1 MYFFLLLNL
10 YLQIG
15 SQQTFL
21 NILKFI
27 ITHTLHSIQ
36 HLNVMK
42 YGGVQSAMGFLS
54 PIVTQKSDSPRAI
67 AKSDGVTRRS
77 TMVLIR
83 LYASRLTIV
92 VQ

>member
-1 MYFFLLLNL
+1 MYFYLLLNL

-21 NILKFI
+21 NRKFI
-27 ITHTLHSIQ
+27 ITHTLHCIQ
-36 HLNVMK
+36 QLNVIK
-42 YGGVQSAMGFLS
+42 CGGVQSAMGLLC

>member
-1 MYFFLLLNL
+1 MYFYLLFNL

-21 NILKFI
+21 NRKFI
-27 ITHTLHSIQ
+27 ITHTLH
-36 HLNVMK
+36 VMK

>member
-1 MYFFLLLNL
+1 MYFYLLLNL

-15 SQQTFL
+15 SQQTCL
-21 NILKFI
+21 NRKFI